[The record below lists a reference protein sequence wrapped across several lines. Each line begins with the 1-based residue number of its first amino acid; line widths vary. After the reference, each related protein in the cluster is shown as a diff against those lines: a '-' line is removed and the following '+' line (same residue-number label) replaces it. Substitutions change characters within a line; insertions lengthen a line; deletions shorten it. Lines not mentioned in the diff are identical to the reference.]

1 MNQVTAESLGKT
13 WIENLWRIAENS
25 LLASRASP
33 ERPAV
38 SVRHLG
44 SRQKTFWPNLFE
56 EHSLPRAQQAKLGED
71 WAPTPLARPGLIR
84 ALLLTTQYYSSS
96 KQSGDQNT
104 AVDWRHGWLSDDP
117 KERIQQWETLTAF
130 FHGGWHW
137 LHVRLFSKW
146 N

>member
-25 LLASRASP
+25 PLASRASP
-33 ERPAV
+33 EHPAV

-71 WAPTPLARPGLIR
+71 WAPTPSARPGLIR

-104 AVDWRHGWLSDDP
+104 AV
-117 KERIQQWETLTAF
+117 ETEGMADFLTTQKN
-130 FHGGWHW
+130 G
-137 LHVRLFSKW
+137 FSNGKLLQRSSTVADIDYT
-146 N
+146 